1 MKYCRSCGCEIP
13 GDALFCPSCGCNL
26 RNEGAFGQDTA
37 GQGAQYTYND
47 APYFD
52 GDKYSVMSILGFIFA
67 FIFPVVGLILSIIA
81 YNETKTVFSPKSR
94 NFSKSGIIVSA
105 VILGCEVLSV
115 IFVWIF
121 AWSLVV
127 SLFNA
132 VAAVALV

>member
-13 GDALFCPSCGCNL
+13 EDALFCPSCGCNVQ
-26 RNEGAFGQDTA
+26 NEGAFGQTTA
-37 GQGAQYTYND
+37 GQDAEYTYNG
-47 APYFD
+47 APYSD

-94 NFSKSGIIVSA
+94 NFSKAGIIVSA
-105 VILGCEVLSV
+105 VILGCEALCV

-121 AWSLVV
+121 AWSLIV
-127 SLFNA
+127 SVFNA
-132 VAAVALV
+132 VAAAVI